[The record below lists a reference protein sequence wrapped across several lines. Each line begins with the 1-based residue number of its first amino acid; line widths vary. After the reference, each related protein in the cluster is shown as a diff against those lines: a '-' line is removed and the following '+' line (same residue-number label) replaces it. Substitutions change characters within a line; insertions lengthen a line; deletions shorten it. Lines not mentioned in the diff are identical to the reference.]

1 MTLILDTD
9 DDILIAANAAE
20 MARQLVGLLDDEPD
34 DETLIRLAA
43 AVLGCDYLDIILTR
57 ITNP

>member
-34 DETLIRLAA
+34 EVTLANLAA
-43 AVLGCDYLDIILTR
+43 TVLGCDALDVVITR
-57 ITNP
+57 AK